1 MGNYFRK
8 KDMSGAKGEFQRRL
22 GLMDVTFIGIGAII
36 GAGIFVITGQAA
48 ATMAGPAIVLSFLL
62 GAVMIAITALV
73 YAELSAA
80 YPVAGS
86 AYSFT
91 FASLGEMFAWFVGW
105 NLLLEYGVAT
115 AAVATGWS
123 GYLRG
128 FLENSMGLH
137 IPQALSGA
145 YNPAAGTYID
155 ISAFGI
161 ILAIFVL
168 LAIGIKESARVN
180 TVIVFIKFAVL
191 ITFVVVGIPHID
203 FNNITNFF
211 PFGWEGVWHGAA
223 LILFAYLGFDAIST
237 VAEETK
243 EPQKN
248 IPWGLILSLIISVI
262 FFILVSFTLT
272 AIVPYDKLN
281 VPDALAFALYQV
293 NEPFAA
299 NIIALGAVVTITTVM
314 LVMGLGFTRVLFAL
328 ARDGLLPKN
337 LSSIHPT
344 YNTPFK
350 ATLIGGALLSLMAGL
365 VPLKTLAELVNI
377 GTLFAYLMV
386 AVAII
391 VLRRQNAIQP
401 AFKMPAFKILMPL
414 NFILIIFMMAG
425 LPFETWLRFI
435 GWSLIGMAIYW
446 FYGSKHSELN
456 NG

>member
-1 MGNYFRK
+1 MKDIFRK
-8 KDMSGAKGEFQRRL
+8 KDMSGVKGEFHRRL
-22 GLMDVTFIGIGAII
+22 GLMDVTFIGVGAVI

-62 GAVMIAITALV
+62 GAVMIGITALI

-91 FASLGEMFAWFVGW
+91 FASLGEVFAWFVGW

-123 GYLRG
+123 GYLRR

-137 IPQALSGA
+137 IPTALSGA
-145 YNPAAGTYID
+145 YNPSAGTYID

-168 LAIGIKESARVN
+168 LAIGIKESAKVN
-180 TVIVFIKFAVL
+180 TAIVL
-191 ITFVVVGIPHID
+191 IKLSVLVTFVVVGLPHVD
-203 FNNITNFF
+203 FNNLANFL
-211 PFGWEGVWHGAA
+211 PFGWEGVWHGAS
-223 LILFAYLGFDAIST
+223 LIIFAYLGFDAIST

-243 EPQKN
+243 NPERN
-248 IPWGLILSLIISVI
+248 IPLGLILSLALSVV

-272 AIVPYDKLN
+272 AIVPYQELN
-281 VPDALAFALYQV
+281 VPDALAFALYKV

-299 NIIALGAVVTITTVM
+299 NVIALGAVITITTVM
-314 LVMGLGFTRVLFAL
+314 IVMGLGFTRVFFAL
-328 ARDGLLPKN
+328 ARDGLLPKT
-337 LSSIHPT
+337 LSEVHPK
-344 YNTPFK
+344 YNTPYK
-350 ATLIGGALLSLMAGL
+350 ATIIGGIILSIMAGL
-365 VPLKTLAELVNI
+365 IPLKTLAELVNI

-391 VLRRQNAIQP
+391 VLRRQNVIQPVFKVP
-401 AFKMPAFKILMPL
+401 AFKVLMPL
-414 NFILIIFMMAG
+414 NFILILFMMAG
-425 LPFETWLRFI
+425 LPFDTWVRFI
-435 GWSLIGMAIYW
+435 AWSIIGMILYAY
-446 FYGSKHSELN
+446 YSRKRQKETA
-456 NG
+456 

>member
-1 MGNYFRK
+1 MGKYLRK
-8 KDMSGAKGEFQRRL
+8 KEMSGATGQFQRRL
-22 GLMDVTFIGIGAII
+22 GLLDVTFIGVGAII

-62 GAVMIAITALV
+62 GAVMIGITALI
-73 YAELSAA
+73 YAELSSAF
-80 YPVAGS
+80 PVAGS

-91 FASLGEMFAWFVGW
+91 FASLGEIFAWFVGW

-128 FLENSMGLH
+128 FLENSLGVH
-137 IPQALSGA
+137 IPKALSAA
-145 YNPAAGTYID
+145 YDPAAGTYID

-161 ILAIFVL
+161 ILAVFGL

-180 TVIVFIKFAVL
+180 TTIVIIKLGVL
-191 ITFVVVGIPHID
+191 ITFVAVGLPHVD
-203 FNNITNFF
+203 FNNLTNFF

-248 IPWGLILSLIISVI
+248 IPWGLILSLSLSVV

-272 AIVPYDKLN
+272 AIVPYHELN
-281 VPDALAFALYQV
+281 VPDALAFALYKV

-299 NIIALGAVVTITTVM
+299 NVIALGAVITITTVM
-314 LVMGLGFTRVLFAL
+314 IVMGLGFTRVFFAL
-328 ARDGLLPKN
+328 ARDGLLPKS
-337 LSSIHPT
+337 LSDIHPT

-350 ATLIGGALLSLMAGL
+350 ATLIGGAMLSIMAGL
-365 VPLKTLAELVNI
+365 LPLKTLAELVNI

-386 AVAII
+386 AVAIV
-391 VLRRQNAIQP
+391 VLRRQNTIQP
-401 AFKMPAFKILMPL
+401 AFRVPAFKILMPL
-414 NFILIIFMMAG
+414 NFILIVFMMAG

-435 GWSLIGMAIYW
+435 GWSIIGMAIYA
-446 FYGSKHSELN
+446 FYGAKQNKE
-456 NG
+456 G